1 VNAPTRHDKSLII
14 HAISALVRE
23 TGGRFQKHRNGSFL
37 ELSDKEIREKVGH
50 ALRDMVAVKDMA
62 PSKDEA
68 SLEIGLVGSATARRE
83 GSIGSRSDNERTPT
97 LGAMAWKSDRTI
109 SSGHNEQH
117 HAQESNTSL
126 RIPENGM
133 GRHRRLSSL
142 SSSETPDFE
151 INQVFTLSERAGASN
166 SGNADEGESSK
177 ASSAVSMLDCT
188 QEDDDG
194 QVDRCWEDNISPTEI
209 DDLISSFGFRGML
222 DSTRQGE

>member
-50 ALRDMVAVKDMA
+50 ALRDMVAAKDMA
-62 PSKDEA
+62 PSKDDA
-68 SLEIGLVGSATARRE
+68 SLVGSATARRE

-151 INQVFTLSERAGASN
+151 IDQVFTLSEPAGAST

-177 ASSAVSMLDCT
+177 ASSAVSMLDYT
-188 QEDDDG
+188 HEDDDG
-194 QVDRCWEDNISPTEI
+194 QVDRCWEDNVAPTEI

-222 DSTRQGE
+222 DSTQQG